1 MVITQ
6 IGRKNL
12 RGHRP
17 CLGDI
22 VRNISKMDVFC
33 SFSEGSLG
41 RVLQKL
47 AYIEQIS
54 IFPIN
59 FTNCQFNCI
68 VFVKEH

>member
-6 IGRKNL
+6 IGRKKL
-12 RGHRP
+12 VGHHA

-22 VRNISKMDVFC
+22 VRSISKMSIFC

-47 AYIEQIS
+47 A
-54 IFPIN
+54 
-59 FTNCQFNCI
+59 
-68 VFVKEH
+68 

>member
-6 IGRKNL
+6 IGRKKL
-12 RGHRP
+12 GGHHA
-17 CLGDI
+17 CLADI
-22 VRNISKMDVFC
+22 VRNISKMGIFC

-47 AYIEQIS
+47 AKIEEIS
-54 IFPIN
+54 IFLIN
-59 FTNCQFNCI
+59 FTNCQFNCL

>member
-6 IGRKNL
+6 VGRKKL
-12 RGHRP
+12 RGHHA

-22 VRNISKMDVFC
+22 ARNISKMGVLC

-47 AYIEQIS
+47 A
-54 IFPIN
+54 
-59 FTNCQFNCI
+59 
-68 VFVKEH
+68 